1 MKGQI
6 YRQYLQKYVSEAV
19 RNSDGSNRGISEYL
33 ENIPEAGKL
42 SRHREEKNRARQDAL
57 NAFSENRHW
66 PVEIT
71 LSHLG
76 VKPEDS

>member
-6 YRQYLQKYVSEAV
+6 YRQYLQQYVSDAV
-19 RNSDGSNRGISEYL
+19 RSSDGSIRGISEYL

-57 NAFSENRHW
+57 TAFSEHRHW

-76 VKPEDS
+76 VSIEQE